1 MESERQE
8 EATDSILLYLNDQ
21 ETQNIH
27 LEASG
32 KSIAITD

>member
-8 EATDSILLYLNDQ
+8 ETTDSILLYLKHK
-21 ETQNIH
+21 TFIW

-32 KSIAITD
+32 KSIAIAD